1 MNNPTTRFIGAMAPV
16 ITIYKWHDLQEH
28 TMMYDLNLNGKV
40 DGRYTLEQLTK
51 RIQEVMVDV

>member
-1 MNNPTTRFIGAMAPV
+1 MNNPTRFIGAMAPV
-16 ITIYKWHDLQEH
+16 ITIYKCYGLQEH
-28 TMMYDLNLNGKV
+28 TMMYYLNLNGKL

>member
-1 MNNPTTRFIGAMAPV
+1 MNTPTRFIGAMAPV

-51 RIQEVMVDV
+51 RIQEVMLDV